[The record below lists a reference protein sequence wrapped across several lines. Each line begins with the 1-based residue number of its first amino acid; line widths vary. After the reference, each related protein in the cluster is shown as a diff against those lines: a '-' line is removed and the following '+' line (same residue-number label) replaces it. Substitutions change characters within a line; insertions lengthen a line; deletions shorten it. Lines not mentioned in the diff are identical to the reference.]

1 MLPLLFASP
10 SRESA
15 SASAGQHFSAVT
27 GGPIAALPYVQTI
40 IVSLPC
46 LNPYRSVRC
55 SEAMFICLPSIPLS
69 PAYEIL
75 QGAAACDQTIMPPG
89 ILCKISG
96 RLLSSSSRF
105 TVILLLILIFKKVS
119 TSRREC
125 QDTGLSV
132 CHPFCHPFCTGL
144 SANHLFRSPPEFP
157 RILPGFFLSRI
168 SAASC
173 P

>member
-75 QGAAACDQTIMPPG
+75 QGAAACAQTIMPPG

-96 RLLSSSSRF
+96 RLLSSSLRF

-125 QDTGLSV
+125 QDAALSA
-132 CHPFCHPFCTGL
+132 CSFCTGL
-144 SANHLFRSPPEFP
+144 SANHLFGSPPEFP